1 MKTISPAED
10 IRIDLRVSPEF
21 KILFSRAAE
30 IAGVSLSAFVTESA
44 RQRAMELV
52 EQHER
57 IVLNNQARDMLLKA
71 MNSQQTHGKALS
83 RAANRF
89 AVK

>member
-1 MKTISPAED
+1 MNKISPAEGES
-10 IRIDLRVSPEF
+10 IDLRVSPEF
-21 KILFSRAAE
+21 KMLFSRAAE
-30 IAGVSLSAFVTESA
+30 IAGVSLSAFITESA

-57 IVLNNQARDMLLKA
+57 IILNNQARDMLLKA
-71 MNSQQTHGKALS
+71 MTSRQTNSKALS

-89 AVK
+89 ATK